1 VRYRYFALSCSAEIR
16 SEDMARRKAADE
28 KREQLS
34 VGVEEEL
41 KRRLEEAARISAR
54 SLSGEALFR
63 LRRSFQQEPE
73 AA

>member
-1 VRYRYFALSCSAEIR
+1 VQKSGA
-16 SEDMARRKAADE
+16 EDMARRKADE

-41 KRRLEEAARISAR
+41 KRRLEEAARMSAR

>member
-16 SEDMARRKAADE
+16 SEDMAGRKADE

-41 KRRLEEAARISAR
+41 KRRLEEAARMSAR

>member
-1 VRYRYFALSCSAEIR
+1 VRYQYFALSCSAEIR
-16 SEDMARRKAADE
+16 SEDMARRKADE
-28 KREQLS
+28 KCEQLS
-34 VGVEEEL
+34 VNVEEEL
-41 KRRLEEAARISAR
+41 KRRLEEAARMSAR

>member
-1 VRYRYFALSCSAEIR
+1 MGRP
-16 SEDMARRKAADE
+16 RRVEE

-34 VGVEEEL
+34 IGVEEEL
-41 KRRLEEAARISAR
+41 KRRLEQAARTSAR

-63 LRRSFQQEPE
+63 LRRSFEQGPE

>member
-1 VRYRYFALSCSAEIR
+1 VLYLHFALSFSAEIR
-16 SEDMARRKAADE
+16 SEDMARRRADE

-41 KRRLEEAARISAR
+41 KRRLEEAARMSAR

-63 LRRSFQQEPE
+63 LRRSFQQEPK

>member
-1 VRYRYFALSCSAEIR
+1 
-16 SEDMARRKAADE
+16 MARRKADE

-34 VGVEEEL
+34 VNVEEEL
-41 KRRLEEAARISAR
+41 KRRLEEAARMSAR

-63 LRRSFQQEPE
+63 LRRSFQHEPE